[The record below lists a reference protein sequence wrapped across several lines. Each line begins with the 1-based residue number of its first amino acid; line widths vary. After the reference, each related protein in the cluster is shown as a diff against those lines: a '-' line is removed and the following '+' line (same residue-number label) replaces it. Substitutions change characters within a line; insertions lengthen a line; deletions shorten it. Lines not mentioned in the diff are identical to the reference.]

1 MIRGLYTAASGMIAQ
16 QRRQDMLT
24 NNLANANTPGYKA
37 DQASLRTFPRMLI
50 ANLSRAYETS
60 SNELATGVY
69 LQETIPNFLQGN
81 IVETGSNMDVA
92 LIDGTLPENSTIMF
106 AVQTENG
113 IRYTRNGNFTVD
125 NEGRL
130 VTRQGMPVLD
140 VNGNQIMLQSENFQ
154 ILTDGTIFENNV
166 QVAQLNVVLLDNPNQ
181 LVKEGNG
188 LFRYEGAA
196 APGTAVG
203 NPNVTY
209 QVQQGFLERS
219 NVDLQRTMTEMLSAY
234 RTFEANQKVLQ
245 TYDQSLDKAVNQV
258 GRIG

>member
-1 MIRGLYTAASGMIAQ
+1 MLRGLYTAAAGMIAQ

-50 ANLSRAYETS
+50 ANLSRTYQTS
-60 SNELATGVY
+60 SNVLATGVY
-69 LQETIPNFLQGN
+69 LQERIPNFLQGS
-81 IVETGSNMDVA
+81 IYETGNALDVA
-92 LIDGTLPENSTIMF
+92 LIDGTLPENSTLMF
-106 AVQTENG
+106 AVETQNG
-113 IRYTRNGNFTVD
+113 VRYTRNGNFTLD
-125 NEGRL
+125 SEGRL

-140 VNGNQIMLQSENFQ
+140 VNGNEIILQSENFRV
-154 ILTDGTIFENNV
+154 LTDGTILENDV
-166 QVAQLNVVLLDNPNQ
+166 EVAQINVVFFNNANQ

-188 LFRYEGAA
+188 LFRYEGNA
-196 APGTAVG
+196 APASAVG
-203 NPNVTY
+203 NPNVAY
-209 QVQQGFLERS
+209 QIQQGFLERS

-245 TYDQSLDKAVNQV
+245 AYDQSLDKAVNQV

>member
-1 MIRGLYTAASGMIAQ
+1 MLRGLYTAAAGMIAQ

-37 DQASLRTFPRMLI
+37 DQASLRTFPHMLI

-69 LQETIPNFLQGN
+69 LQERIPNFLQGSLF
-81 IVETGSNMDVA
+81 ETGSTMDVA
-92 LIDGTLPENSTIMF
+92 LIDGTLPENSTLMF

-113 IRYTRNGNFTVD
+113 VRYTRNGNFTLD

-140 VNGNQIMLQSENFQ
+140 VNGNEIILQSENFQ
-154 ILTDGTIFENNV
+154 ILTDGTILENDAE
-166 QVAQLNVVLLDNPNQ
+166 VAQLNVVFINDPNQ

-196 APGTAVG
+196 APETAVG
-203 NPNVTY
+203 NPNVAY
-209 QVQQGFLERS
+209 QIQQGFLERS
-219 NVDLQRTMTEMLSAY
+219 NVDLHRTMTEMLSAY